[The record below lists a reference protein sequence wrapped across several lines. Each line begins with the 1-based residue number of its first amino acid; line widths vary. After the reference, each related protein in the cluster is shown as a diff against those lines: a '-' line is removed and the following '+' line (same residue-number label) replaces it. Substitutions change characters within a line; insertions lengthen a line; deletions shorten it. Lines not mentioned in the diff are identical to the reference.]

1 MLSDGAPT
9 VTAAGCTHHCRTSFS
24 ETGTNRKKVNQQTE
38 HITVPTD
45 PLLPSVYSLFQ
56 GPTTAYRLRVQKI
69 QGNVE
74 GGGGGHNAMKVI
86 NKTTATWNLMPR
98 TLVETYRTCAVVLCP
113 KYSHNYLYL
122 LSKLHGVTSQKA

>member
-9 VTAAGCTHHCRTSFS
+9 VTAGCTHHCRTSFS

-45 PLLPSVYSLFQ
+45 PMLLSVYSLFQ
-56 GPTTAYRLRVQKI
+56 GIITAYRLWVQKI

-74 GGGGGHNAMKVI
+74 AGGCGHDAMEMV
-86 NKTTATWNLMPR
+86 NKNTANRNLTPC
-98 TLVETYRTCAVVLCP
+98 TLADTY
-113 KYSHNYLYL
+113 
-122 LSKLHGVTSQKA
+122 